1 MTEEWTDG
9 QLTRITVAEL
19 IGALVKTLGETDTTV
34 PTRFRG
40 HLEQAYNRVK
50 GYKKSSVGILEA
62 LEWSADVATRL

>member
-1 MTEEWTDG
+1 MDGRPTNPDYRGGTDRG
-9 QLTRITVAEL
+9 
-19 IGALVKTLGETDTTV
+19 LVKTLGETDTTV